1 LASERSVL
9 RLEHIAAH
17 YGGVQA
23 LSDVSLEVPAGA
35 IVTLLGANG
44 AGKSTTLRT
53 ITGLV
58 RPSRGTVRYED
69 TRIDG
74 LRSDEIVRRGISL
87 VPERRELFPEMTVEE
102 NLVMGGYTKPRRQ
115 VSEGLAQAYAL
126 FPGLRARR
134 HQPAQTL
141 SGGQQQMVAIGR
153 ALMARPRL
161 LLLDEPTLGLAP
173 LLVQR
178 IFGVIGEINRLGTT
192 ILLIEQNAFRALP
205 ISRYAYVLETGR
217 VVLSGPSQDLVA
229 DPRVKQS
236 YLGEI

>member
-1 LASERSVL
+1 ML
-9 RLEHIAAH
+9 RLERIAAH

-23 LSDVSLEVPAGA
+23 LADVSLDVPDGA

-53 ITGLV
+53 VTGLL
-58 RPSRGTVRYED
+58 RPSRGSVAYEGR
-69 TRIDG
+69 RIDG
-74 LRSDEIVRRGISL
+74 LPTDEIVRRGISL
-87 VPERRELFPEMTVEE
+87 VPERRELFPDMTVEE
-102 NLVMGGYTKPRRQ
+102 NLVMGGYTRSRRH
-115 VSEGLAQAYAL
+115 VAEGLERVHEL
-126 FPGLRARR
+126 FPDLRACGRQLAR
-134 HQPAQTL
+134 TL

-178 IFGVIGEINRLGTT
+178 IFDAIGEINQLGVT

-217 VVLSGPSQDLVA
+217 IVLSGASHDLA
-229 DPRVKQS
+229 ANPRVKQS